1 MTESKMYFSH
11 CLSIVEHLGKK
22 TKSLCNE
29 AITIRLWKV
38 LYVAIS

>member
-1 MTESKMYFSH
+1 MTEKQNVFFT
-11 CLSIVEHLGKK
+11 LSIVEHLCKK